1 MKTDDYIRLIR
12 EAIEETKDVDEKYRV
27 AAFQEI
33 LGYLLERAAPKPLE
47 SGQHPLAK
55 DGRVE
60 SIGEVLTRT
69 TSDAHTDVT
78 LVMAYYLLRYKNIE
92 SFTMSDI
99 DALYKEA
106 RHPKTNV
113 SLAIIGNVKKGFM
126 IDTGEKRDGLKVFAV
141 SRLGE
146 SHVGQELI
154 KRPDV
159 GE

>member
-1 MKTDDYIRLIR
+1 MKTEDYLRLIQ
-12 EAIEETKDVDEKYRV
+12 EAIDATKEVDEKYRV

-33 LGYLLERAAPKPLE
+33 LGHLLGKAALKPLKPE
-47 SGQHPLAK
+47 QSPHARE
-55 DGRVE
+55 GRVE
-60 SIGEVLTRT
+60 SIGEVLTKT

-78 LVMAYYLLRYKNIE
+78 LVMAYYILKYRNID

-99 DALYKEA
+99 EALYKEA

-126 IDTGEKRDGLKVFAV
+126 IDTGEKLDGLKLFAV

-146 SHVGQELI
+146 NHVEQVLV
-154 KRPDV
+154 KRSDV